1 MLTLDTD
8 LKIPEHVMFTTVDET
23 AVLLNTRTNQ
33 YFSMDDVG
41 ARFWDL
47 LKTGQS
53 LREIHQTLLTEYEV
67 ASVTLEH
74 DLLELLGHLKESGLV
89 EVTAP

>member
-1 MLTLDTD
+1 
-8 LKIPEHVMFTTVDET
+8 MFTTVDET
-23 AVLLNTRTNQ
+23 AVLLNTKTNQ

-41 ARFWDL
+41 ARFWEL
-47 LKTGQS
+47 LKAGHS

-74 DLLELLGHLKESGLV
+74 DLLELLSHLKESGLV
-89 EVTAP
+89 EVIAP